1 MASSCL
7 RTLVSATPVAP
18 TLSRTSTTNPRHA
31 DTNPVVPRGVPI
43 AASVSRGIP
52 VTVSVSF
59 SVSVSHGTL
68 RASPCVRVSGPQS
81 LASPHVAR
89 ASLSSCCSSR
99 SASYSSLSVS
109 DSPRSTRAVFCAV
122 PCAVSSAAACAH
134 PSRSACPALPL
145 ADERKPPVAR
155 SAASPAPAARAAA
168 AALLRPRHPLTSLPL
183 SASSAPPF
191 IDLSSSLIFS
201 SDALRPGRA
210 MPAASSRPLSAPT
223 VRASAS
229 GAGSSGDGE
238 GSSGGRSSGGARS
251 GGNGSGGS
259 LGDARGGSEWRRGEG
274 SGEADEAG
282 EKEAEGKT
290 GDGEAEEID
299 EAERERQE
307 ELLRALGLD
316 SSIPETA
323 NEFLDKVSSRAYDM
337 RRRLESTLESTSYDV
352 VDSNPWRDPSK
363 ALFVLAQGDAQ
374 LYTMRTRTPRSEVES
389 ELDKLFGERRGRKGG
404 ISTGAS
410 GKSSS
415 SGGGGGGGSSGTRTA
430 SPTRSRFS
438 MKVEDVREGVLVFED
453 EQQAAQ
459 YCSLLEGQG
468 HNCLGVAQFKAK
480 DLFKVC
486 QSSKALAVLFRS
498 GATRP
503 ARALLEESELEIA
516 TLTAERD
523 SARQQLTVNAHAQSE
538 EPIIISSGTPTQND
552 SVGQRS
558 GVASEGAAH
567 SMPGMERNRAAP
579 SPREPREARRHVEF
593 AATSGEYD
601 VTAPMPLKPQRP
613 PCFDPSQRGGPT
625 VQLWVFTM
633 NVFFDANYVES
644 DAAKIRYAVSLLRGP
659 AMDWWRVIVT
669 SLRAY
674 EPPSQEEGPTG
685 PAVTWSSFCETAQYS
700 TWDAWCAGLRAC
712 FEPIAASISAR
723 QKLRTW
729 RQLESVQ
736 DYTSS
741 FLALC
746 EQVGYMH
753 EAERVDRYVGGLK
766 PDILHEI
773 MLRGLSNFNEILALA
788 EKIDMLRRP
797 RPRYGSFE
805 DTVMP
810 FGLTNAPATFQMI
823 TNEAFRQLLDK
834 CVIIYLDDILV
845 YSRDKQQH
853 LADLEAVFTVLDKH
867 KLLTKGSKCEFFQD
881 RLEFLGHVISEAGV
895 GIEQKTLDTVKAWQP
910 PTNITELQSFLGFVN
925 YVRQFVPDM
934 ARLTAPLTDLLRKG
948 VAFTWGEKEHAA
960 FSTLKNVSR
969 L

>member
-498 GATRP
+498 GVVPPQPDR
-503 ARALLEESELEIA
+503 L
-516 TLTAERD
+516 
-523 SARQQLTVNAHAQSE
+523 QQHL
-538 EPIIISSGTPTQND
+538 
-552 SVGQRS
+552 
-558 GVASEGAAH
+558 GAKK
-567 SMPGMERNRAAP
+567 RAAP

-797 RPRYGSFE
+797 RPRSY
-805 DTVMP
+805 
-810 FGLTNAPATFQMI
+810 
-823 TNEAFRQLLDK
+823 
-834 CVIIYLDDILV
+834 
-845 YSRDKQQH
+845 
-853 LADLEAVFTVLDKH
+853 
-867 KLLTKGSKCEFFQD
+867 
-881 RLEFLGHVISEAGV
+881 
-895 GIEQKTLDTVKAWQP
+895 
-910 PTNITELQSFLGFVN
+910 
-925 YVRQFVPDM
+925 
-934 ARLTAPLTDLLRKG
+934 
-948 VAFTWGEKEHAA
+948 
-960 FSTLKNVSR
+960 
-969 L
+969 